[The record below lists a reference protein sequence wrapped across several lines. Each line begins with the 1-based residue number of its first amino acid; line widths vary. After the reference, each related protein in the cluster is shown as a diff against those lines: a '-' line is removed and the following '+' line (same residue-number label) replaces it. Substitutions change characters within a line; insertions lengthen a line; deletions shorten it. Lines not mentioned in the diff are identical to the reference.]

1 MRDWAGKLTGA
12 AVRIAGLLH
21 LAQYPADGALQSA
34 EIKCKT
40 MEAAIC
46 VGEYLIPHARVAYA
60 EMGADGVIQDT
71 RYILRWIKEKLRKSF
86 TKRTLFQETK
96 GRFRRVETM
105 GQPLGLL
112 MEHGFIRERPTA
124 PRPGP
129 GRKASPIFDVNPSV
143 FQGPIV
149 EKAEVIGMSV
159 AKRSARQFPTRF
171 PSAYASN
178 QTGVLV
184 DVSP

>member
-34 EIKCKT
+34 EIKRKT

-71 RYILRWIKEKLRKSF
+71 RYILRWIKEKLHKSF

-112 MEHGFIRERPTA
+112 MEHGFVRERPTA

-129 GRKASPIFDVNPSV
+129 GRKPAPFSTSTLASFKN
-143 FQGPIV
+143 
-149 EKAEVIGMSV
+149 
-159 AKRSARQFPTRF
+159 R
-171 PSAYASN
+171 
-178 QTGVLV
+178 TGRK
-184 DVSP
+184 PKGQA

>member
-1 MRDWAGKLTGA
+1 M
-12 AVRIAGLLH
+12 V
-21 LAQYPADGALQSA
+21 ALQSA
-34 EIKCKT
+34 EIKRKT

-71 RYILRWIKEKLRKSF
+71 RYILRWIKEKLHKSF
-86 TKRTLFQETK
+86 TKRDALPGDERAIQAGGNDGTASRAPADGARIYK
-96 GRFRRVETM
+96 RN
-105 GQPLGLL
+105 GQLP
-112 MEHGFIRERPTA
+112 HC
-124 PRPGP
+124 PGP
-129 GRKASPIFDVNPSV
+129 GRKPSPIFDVNPSV

-178 QTGVLV
+178 QTGV
-184 DVSP
+184 SGGT